1 MTRRVDVLYALALSD
16 VRVRYGRSRLRAL
29 RWLLDPYLVTGVYLV
44 MVTFVLDRPGRAVGL
59 SIACALVPFQLIVA
73 TIVNSL
79 LAVQARRSVIVNMS
93 FDRDLIPIASVVTES
108 IGFAASLTLLGVMMA
123 AYGVVPTVA
132 VLWLPV
138 VLAANVLV
146 ALAAAYPAALIGLWF
161 RESTS
166 FVVSAVRAAFFLAPG
181 FVALEQVRGDTAEWL
196 RANPLS
202 GLFESYRSVLLYG
215 ESPAAWELLVPI
227 GIALAVLAACVPLFR
242 REAPHLA
249 RLVE

>member
-1 MTRRVDVLYALALSD
+1 
-16 VRVRYGRSRLRAL
+16 
-29 RWLLDPYLVTGVYLV
+29 
-44 MVTFVLDRPGRAVGL
+44 
-59 SIACALVPFQLIVA
+59 VPFQLIVA

-79 LAVQARRSVIVNMS
+79 LAVQARRSVIVNLS
-93 FDRDLIPIASVVTES
+93 FDRALIPIASVVTES

-123 AYGVVPTVA
+123 VYGVAPTVA
-132 VLWLPV
+132 LLWLPA
-138 VLAANVLV
+138 VLAANVLL

-181 FVALEQVRGDTAEWL
+181 LVALEQVRGEAAQWL

-202 GLFESYRSVLLYG
+202 GLFESYRSVLLDG

-227 GIALAVLAACVPLFR
+227 GIALAVLAAAVPLFR